1 MDAITLFM
9 PLFPAPRR
17 SCWPRPGRCRARVAC
32 ALSPRGAGTGFF
44 TVPSPY
50 SPWCLA
56 VRTLAEMFAG
66 RRRRTPCS
74 SSPPSPSPVG
84 WGIILWVVST
94 PLHVLYGHGN
104 GGRGSEPARPGV
116 GATPAKSPPLLLGET
131 ARVTRRVA
139 EMTRVKDVG
148 PLRPGGARR
157 ANGPLAPGRT
167 RSHFVPR
174 AGRQT

>member
-9 PLFPAPRR
+9 PLFLHLAIVLAPAVVAGLALQRLVASR
-17 SCWPRPGRCRARVAC
+17 SRNRLLYGAI
-32 ALSPRGAGTGFF
+32 ALV
-44 TVPSPY
+44 TVV
-50 SPWCLA
+50 LA

-66 RRRRTPCS
+66 GPTDPLLVIAS
-74 SSPPSPSPVG
+74 LASPVG

-139 EMTRVKDVG
+139 EMKRVKDVG

-157 ANGPLAPGRT
+157 ATVRWRPAEPLA
-167 RSHFVPR
+167 FVPR